1 MGLKRGGIGNTL
13 GEHIG
18 NLKGTCWEERKKEKS
33 PPPPPAPNPKLER
46 KKIKAPWV
54 HASAYPL
61 AAFIFSFQNYWSP
74 FLA

>member
-1 MGLKRGGIGNTL
+1 MGLKRGAIGNNL

-18 NLKGTCWEERKKEKS
+18 NLKGTCWEQRENEKN
-33 PPPPPAPNPKLER
+33 PPPSPHLTKLKR

-61 AAFIFSFQNYWSP
+61 AAFIFGFQNYWSL